1 MEKIVLISCGSKK
14 MNKRTK
20 AKEMYQSPLFK
31 NSLEYA
37 LKLNPNKIFILSAH
51 YGLLDLETEIEPY
64 DVTISNVSKQNRLKK
79 PELKVLNK
87 SEKIEW
93 GKKII
98 EKLATYSNIEKDVFI
113 VLAGLEYVKPIIPYL
128 NNVEQP
134 LKGVG
139 LFDRISHLK
148 KLKNEI

>member
-20 AKEMYQSPLFK
+20 AKDMYQSPLFK

-37 LKLNPNKIFILSAH
+37 LKLNPDKILILSAL

-64 DVTISNVSKQNRLKK
+64 DVTISNVTKQNRLKK
-79 PELKVLNK
+79 PQLKVLNK
-87 SEKIEW
+87 NEKIEW

-98 EKLATYSNIEKDVFI
+98 EKLTTFSNIEKDVFI
-113 VLAGLEYVKPIIPYL
+113 ILAGLEYVKPIIPYL
-128 NNVEQP
+128 LNVEQP
-134 LKGVG
+134 LKGIG

-148 KLKNEI
+148 TLKNEI